1 MRSKMRTRMGMRM
14 RRRMR
19 KKARGRRTRRR
30 RRLMERKKIDANGL
44 VNSILLNCL
53 RSFMRPTI
61 KMRMRMRNMRMRMT
75 KRRKRARRGRRRRK
89 RRWLMVRRKIDVNGL
104 ANSMLS
110 NLVVTFYEI
119 EDEDKDGDED
129 EYEGEN
135 EEEGE
140 REEESEEANGEEENR
155 CKRFENHR
163 PLDPIWAPRECDQEF
178 RASRGPPWAVHPSV
192 LLFGRPCS
200 PPPGLHLGAQGGA
213 IRNFGPPEGP
223 PGPCTQSKRAP
234 RGGPLRGPKSLQ
246 RASERFLKC

>member
-1 MRSKMRTRMGMRM
+1 
-14 RRRMR
+14 
-19 KKARGRRTRRR
+19 
-30 RRLMERKKIDANGL
+30 MERKKIDANGL

-155 CKRFENHR
+155 CKRFAKFENLDLNRCAFCCSGGPVHR
-163 PLDPIWAPRECDQEF
+163 PLDPIWAPRGCDQEF

-234 RGGPLRGPKSLQ
+234 RGGPLRDPKSLQ

>member
-1 MRSKMRTRMGMRM
+1 
-14 RRRMR
+14 
-19 KKARGRRTRRR
+19 
-30 RRLMERKKIDANGL
+30 MERKKIDANGL

-140 REEESEEANGEEENR
+140 REEVSEEDKWE
-155 CKRFENHR
+155 
-163 PLDPIWAPRECDQEF
+163 
-178 RASRGPPWAVHPSV
+178 
-192 LLFGRPCS
+192 
-200 PPPGLHLGAQGGA
+200 
-213 IRNFGPPEGP
+213 
-223 PGPCTQSKRAP
+223 
-234 RGGPLRGPKSLQ
+234 
-246 RASERFLKC
+246 

>member
-1 MRSKMRTRMGMRM
+1 
-14 RRRMR
+14 
-19 KKARGRRTRRR
+19 
-30 RRLMERKKIDANGL
+30 MERKKIDANGL

-75 KRRKRARRGRRRRK
+75 KRRERARSGRRGKK

-178 RASRGPPWAVHPSV
+178 RASRGPPWAVHPI
-192 LLFGRPCS
+192 
-200 PPPGLHLGAQGGA
+200 QK
-213 IRNFGPPEGP
+213 GP
-223 PGPCTQSKRAP
+223 PGRPSARPEVAPEGLGAIFELLKKRWFLCYFEPSDRSSGVKGAKKRAKMEDQDAP
-234 RGGPLRGPKSLQ
+234 RGQTPGIK
-246 RASERFLKC
+246 AK

>member
-1 MRSKMRTRMGMRM
+1 
-14 RRRMR
+14 
-19 KKARGRRTRRR
+19 
-30 RRLMERKKIDANGL
+30 MERKKIDANGL

-155 CKRFENHR
+155 CKRFAKFDFVR
-163 PLDPIWAPRECDQEF
+163 SFCK
-178 RASRGPPWAVHPSV
+178 
-192 LLFGRPCS
+192 
-200 PPPGLHLGAQGGA
+200 LG
-213 IRNFGPPEGP
+213 
-223 PGPCTQSKRAP
+223 
-234 RGGPLRGPKSLQ
+234 
-246 RASERFLKC
+246 

>member
-1 MRSKMRTRMGMRM
+1 
-14 RRRMR
+14 
-19 KKARGRRTRRR
+19 
-30 RRLMERKKIDANGL
+30 MERKKIDANGL

-155 CKRFENHR
+155 CKRFAKF
-163 PLDPIWAPRECDQEF
+163 DF
-178 RASRGPPWAVHPSV
+178 VS
-192 LLFGRPCS
+192 
-200 PPPGLHLGAQGGA
+200 HLGL
-213 IRNFGPPEGP
+213 
-223 PGPCTQSKRAP
+223 
-234 RGGPLRGPKSLQ
+234 LRSAK
-246 RASERFLKC
+246 